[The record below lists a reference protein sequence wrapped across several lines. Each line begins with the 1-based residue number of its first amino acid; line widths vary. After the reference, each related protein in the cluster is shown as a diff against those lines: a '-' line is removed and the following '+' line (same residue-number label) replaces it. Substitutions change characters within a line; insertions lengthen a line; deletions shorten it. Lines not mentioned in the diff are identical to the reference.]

1 MKFLTNWN
9 NWMPKIKTFI
19 QLKYIQRLKE
29 IYLPKKIKPFSRK
42 HCPVLIKS
50 FLDLPPNFCFSKI
63 ERNKSIDS
71 NWIFKGQKK
80 QIWER
85 EREREGTW
93 GREWR
98 RDEDNMLLWNP
109 RAIAASLALVL
120 RYKASLTVSWLPL
133 RERERERE
141 RAERVSDFETTWGVF
156 CFEFECLTLWLINKL
171 PGAGGSDKITDEFT
185 DLSKI

>member
-1 MKFLTNWN
+1 
-9 NWMPKIKTFI
+9 MPKIKTFI

-63 ERNKSIDS
+63 EGNKSIDS

-80 QIWER
+80 NKFER
-85 EREREGTW
+85 ERERRDLRQRMTT
-93 GREWR
+93 RWR
-98 RDEDNMLLWNP
+98 QH
-109 RAIAASLALVL
+109 ASLKPSSHSSVPCFSFAIQSFINGFM
-120 RYKASLTVSWLPL
+120 ASI
-133 RERERERE
+133 ERERE
-141 RAERVSDFETTWGVF
+141 RAERVSDFETTWGGF

-171 PGAGGSDKITDEFT
+171 PGAGGSDKITAEFT

>member
-1 MKFLTNWN
+1 
-9 NWMPKIKTFI
+9 MPKIKTFI
-19 QLKYIQRLKE
+19 QLKYIKRLKE

-63 ERNKSIDS
+63 EGNKSIDS

-80 QIWER
+80 TNLR
-85 EREREGTW
+85 ERRDLRQRMTT
-93 GREWR
+93 RWR
-98 RDEDNMLLWNP
+98 QH
-109 RAIAASLALVL
+109 ASLKPSSHSSVPCFSFAIQSFINGFM
-120 RYKASLTVSWLPL
+120 ASIE

-141 RAERVSDFETTWGVF
+141 LKEFRILRQPGGAFVLS
-156 CFEFECLTLWLINKL
+156 FECLTLWLINKL
-171 PGAGGSDKITDEFT
+171 PGAGGSDKITAEFT